1 MPVILPNGL
10 PANERLLDE
19 NIFVMSP
26 DRARTQDIR
35 PLRILALNLMPT
47 KITTETQIA
56 RLLANSPLQVE
67 LTLLQTA
74 SHRGRHVSGDH
85 LDAFYKTFDD
95 VEDKRFDGMIIT
107 GAPVEQLD
115 FHEVNY
121 WEELKGIFDWSL
133 THVYST
139 LHVCWGAFAALW
151 HHYGI
156 RKHPLAE
163 KLFGIFEHEVLRPSN
178 PLVRGFDDRFFVP
191 HSRHT
196 GLNLKD
202 LAAVPALSCR
212 SSRSES
218 ACLGP
223 PHRTISALH
232 GKRAANFCD
241 RTSRIRPLHARR
253 GVSPGP

>member
-95 VEDKRFDGMIIT
+95 IEDERFDGMIIT

-156 RKHPLAE
+156 RKRPLAE

-202 LAAVPALSCR
+202 LAAVPAL
-212 SSRSES
+212 
-218 ACLGP
+218 
-223 PHRTISALH
+223 
-232 GKRAANFCD
+232 
-241 RTSRIRPLHARR
+241 
-253 GVSPGP
+253 

>member
-85 LDAFYKTFDD
+85 LDAFYKTFED
-95 VEDKRFDGMIIT
+95 VEDERFDGMIIT

-139 LHVCWGAFAALW
+139 LHVCWGAFAAPW

-156 RKHPLAE
+156 R
-163 KLFGIFEHEVLRPSN
+163 
-178 PLVRGFDDRFFVP
+178 
-191 HSRHT
+191 
-196 GLNLKD
+196 
-202 LAAVPALSCR
+202 
-212 SSRSES
+212 
-218 ACLGP
+218 
-223 PHRTISALH
+223 
-232 GKRAANFCD
+232 
-241 RTSRIRPLHARR
+241 
-253 GVSPGP
+253 

>member
-10 PANERLLDE
+10 PANERLLEE

-85 LDAFYKTFDD
+85 LDAFYKTFDE
-95 VEDKRFDGMIIT
+95 VKNERFDGMIIT

-115 FHEVNY
+115 FT
-121 WEELKGIFDWSL
+121 K
-133 THVYST
+133 
-139 LHVCWGAFAALW
+139 
-151 HHYGI
+151 
-156 RKHPLAE
+156 
-163 KLFGIFEHEVLRPSN
+163 
-178 PLVRGFDDRFFVP
+178 
-191 HSRHT
+191 
-196 GLNLKD
+196 
-202 LAAVPALSCR
+202 
-212 SSRSES
+212 
-218 ACLGP
+218 
-223 PHRTISALH
+223 
-232 GKRAANFCD
+232 
-241 RTSRIRPLHARR
+241 
-253 GVSPGP
+253 